1 MSPRSRDERDAQTE
15 REEPSREYVALGRE
29 LWRETDAVL
38 AGLIA
43 ELRVRLAER
52 IRDGGEG

>member
-1 MSPRSRDERDAQTE
+1 VEPRTRDERDAQTE

-29 LWRETDAVL
+29 LGRETDQV
-38 AGLIA
+38 IA

-52 IRDGGEG
+52 VRDGGED

>member
-1 MSPRSRDERDAQTE
+1 MEPRSRDERDAQAE
-15 REEPSREYVALGRE
+15 REELADEYRRLGRE
-29 LWRETDAVL
+29 LGRETDVVL